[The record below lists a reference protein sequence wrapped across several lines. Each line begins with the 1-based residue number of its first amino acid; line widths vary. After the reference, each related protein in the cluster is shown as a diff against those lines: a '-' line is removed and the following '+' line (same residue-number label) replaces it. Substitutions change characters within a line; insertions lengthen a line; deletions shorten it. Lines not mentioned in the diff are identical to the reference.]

1 MVYQTVVDTWKEF
14 EANELTHSGAHHLL
28 AIYEVGAAYG
38 GWARV
43 SDIARRLNITRG
55 SVSINLR
62 TLKKRGWVETDEHRL
77 VKLSPKGLK
86 VVHSVMAKRVIVKTF
101 LRDVLGMPE
110 SQAEIDSCKIEH
122 LISHSAGERLAHFL
136 QFLTSGAPDSRRLLQ
151 RFRASRT
158 TCPAS
163 RTCDV
168 CKGHCLIDE
177 LKYAT

>member
-1 MVYQTVVDTWKEF
+1 METWKEF
-14 EANELTHSGAHHLL
+14 EANEFTHSAAHHLA
-28 AIYEVGAAYG
+28 AIHEVGAPYG

-62 TLKKRGWVETDEHRL
+62 TLKKRGWVRTNAHHL

-101 LRDVLGMPE
+101 LTEVLGIPE

-122 LISHSAGERLAHFL
+122 LISHSTGERLVQFL
-136 QFLTSGAPDSRRLLQ
+136 QFLTSGAPVSRQLVKH
-151 RFRASRT
+151 FRT
-158 TCPAS
+158 FQVGCPDS